1 VSGASESLARKI
13 DGARDLSSVVRSM
26 KALAVSS
33 IGQYERAVEA
43 LQEYYRSVELGLSVI
58 LREFGPAGYPSRA
71 RSPATTGI
79 IIFGSDQGLVGRFN
93 EVLMEFTTR
102 TTESLPNKITRTWA
116 IGERM
121 HQLAVDS
128 SMLLPTLLPVPYSVE
143 AITPLVG
150 ELIIEVEAARARGIA
165 DEIYV
170 FHNQPQASST
180 YQPVKRR
187 LLPLDSR
194 WQREMSAL
202 SWPTRALPQVIDG
215 PAAAID
221 AFIRG
226 YLFVLLFQ
234 ASAQSL
240 ASENSS
246 RLAAMQ
252 RAEDNIA
259 TILEDL
265 TRRFHRLRQASI
277 DEELFEVV
285 SGYEAL
291 SKRTTAVPE

>member
-13 DGARDLSSVVRSM
+13 NGARDLSSVVRSM

-43 LQEYYRSVELGLSVI
+43 LQEYYRAVELGLSVC
-58 LREFGPAGYPSRA
+58 LRELGPAASWGKPRAPS
-71 RSPATTGI
+71 STGVV
-79 IIFGSDQGLVGRFN
+79 IFGSDQGLVGRFN
-93 EVLMEFTTR
+93 EVLMEFTMSTL
-102 TTESLPNKITRTWA
+102 TPLPGRIERIWVV
-116 IGERM
+116 GERM
-121 HQLAVDS
+121 QQLVVDS
-128 SMLLPTLLPVPYSVE
+128 SMPTPTLLTVPYSVE
-143 AITPLVG
+143 AITPLVE
-150 ELIIEVEAARARGIA
+150 ELIINIEAARAQGIV
-165 DEIYV
+165 DEIHI
-170 FHNQPQASST
+170 FHNQPLAAGS
-180 YQPVKRR
+180 YQPVRKR
-187 LLPLDSR
+187 LLPLDAR
-194 WQREMSAL
+194 WQRDLFAL
-202 SWPTRALPQVIDG
+202 PWPTRELPQVIDG
-215 PAAAID
+215 PAASFD

-240 ASENSS
+240 AGENAS

-252 RAEDNIA
+252 RAEENIG

-265 TRRFHRLRQASI
+265 TRQFHRMRQASI

-291 SKRTTAVPE
+291 SKRTAAP

>member
-13 DGARDLSSVVRSM
+13 DGAKDLSSVVRSM
-26 KALAVSS
+26 KALAASS
-33 IGQYERAVEA
+33 VGQYERAVES
-43 LQEYYRSVELGLSVI
+43 LQEYYRTVELGLSVC
-58 LREFGPAGYPSRA
+58 LRESGAAASWESPRAPS
-71 RSPATTGI
+71 SMGI
-79 IIFGSDQGLVGRFN
+79 ILFGSDQGLVGRFN
-93 EVLMEFTTR
+93 EVLMEFTVSTISPLSSKVAR
-102 TTESLPNKITRTWA
+102 VWVV
-116 IGERM
+116 GERLQ
-121 HQLAVDS
+121 QLVADS
-128 SMLLPTLLPVPYSVE
+128 SMPSPTLLTVPYSVE

-150 ELIIEVEAARARGIA
+150 ELIIGVEAARAQGFV
-165 DEIYV
+165 DEIYL
-170 FHNQPQASST
+170 FHNQPLAAGS
-180 YQPVKRR
+180 YQPVKKR

-194 WQREMSAL
+194 WQRDLLAL
-202 SWPTRALPQVIDG
+202 PWPTRALPQVVDE

-240 ASENSS
+240 ASENAS

-252 RAEDNIA
+252 RAEENIA
-259 TILEDL
+259 TLLEDL
-265 TRRFHRLRQASI
+265 TRQFHRMRQASI

-291 SKRTTAVPE
+291 SAP

>member
-13 DGARDLSSVVRSM
+13 GGAKDLSSVVRSM

-33 IGQYERAVEA
+33 VGQYERAVEA
-43 LQEYYRSVELGLSVI
+43 LQEYYRTVELGLSAC
-58 LREFGPAGYPSRA
+58 LRELGAAAPTETPRAPSA
-71 RSPATTGI
+71 MGI
-79 IIFGSDQGLVGRFN
+79 VIFGSDQGLVGRFN
-93 EVLMEFTTR
+93 EVLMEFTTSIISPLSR
-102 TTESLPNKITRTWA
+102 KVAQVWVV
-116 IGERM
+116 GERM
-121 HQLAVDS
+121 QQLVADS
-128 SMLLPTLLPVPYSVE
+128 SMPPATRLTVPYSVE

-150 ELIIEVEAARARGIA
+150 ELIIDVEAARAQGIV
-165 DEIYV
+165 DEIYI
-170 FHNQPQASST
+170 FHNQPLAAGS
-180 YQPVKRR
+180 YQPVQKR

-194 WQREMSAL
+194 WQRDLLAL
-202 SWPTRALPQVIDG
+202 PWPTRALPQVIDG
-215 PAAAID
+215 PAAID

-240 ASENSS
+240 ACENAS

-252 RAEDNIA
+252 RAEENIA

-265 TRRFHRLRQASI
+265 TRQFHRMRQASI

-291 SKRTTAVPE
+291 RSHKL

>member
-13 DGARDLSSVVRSM
+13 NGARDLSSVVRSM
-26 KALAVSS
+26 KALALSS
-33 IGQYERAVEA
+33 IGQYERAVES
-43 LQEYYRSVELGLSVI
+43 LQEYYRTVELGLSVC
-58 LREFGPAGYPSRA
+58 LRELGAAPSSENPRA
-71 RSPATTGI
+71 PSSTGI

-93 EVLMEFTTR
+93 EVLVEFLMSTLKPLSSR
-102 TTESLPNKITRTWA
+102 VARIWVV
-116 IGERM
+116 GERM
-121 HQLAVDS
+121 QQLVADS
-128 SMLLPTLLPVPYSVE
+128 SMPTPTLLTVPYSVE

-150 ELIIEVEAARARGIA
+150 ELIVGVEAARAQEMV
-165 DEIYV
+165 DEIYI
-170 FHNQPQASST
+170 FHNQPMAAGS
-180 YQPVKRR
+180 YQPVSKR

-194 WQREMSAL
+194 WQRDLLAL
-202 SWPTRALPQVIDG
+202 PWPTRKLPQVIDG
-215 PAAAID
+215 PAASFD

-226 YLFVLLFQ
+226 YFFVLLFQ

-240 ASENSS
+240 ASENAS

-252 RAEDNIA
+252 RAEENIA

-265 TRRFHRLRQASI
+265 TRQSHRMRQASI

-291 SKRTTAVPE
+291 SKSTPAP